1 MKLFGKSARTNTVIA
16 SSTDHGH
23 HGLLHHSILGGP
35 ASDPSGPGHSS
46 ATSIGHISKLKKQ
59 KTQTWDSVV
68 NIILMEGKGL
78 SAKDENG
85 LSDPY
90 VKFKLGSEKYKSK
103 VIFKT
108 LNPIWNEQF
117 DLHAFPDQCKTLE
130 VSVYDKDHHGRDDF
144 MGKFTIELDSLAKEE
159 THSLIK
165 ELEGGEGTIHLVITV
180 SGTLGSAGVSSNLI
194 SYSQSTESINAAHR
208 KYVSTLPCQLDEK
221 GTFLFSI

>member
-1 MKLFGKSARTNTVIA
+1 MKLFGKSTRTNTVIA

-23 HGLLHHSILGGP
+23 HGILHHAILGGP
-35 ASDPSGPGHSS
+35 ASDASGHSS
-46 ATSIGHISKLKKQ
+46 SFAPSTGHTSKLKKQ

-68 NIILMEGKGL
+68 NIILMEGRGL

-90 VKFKLGSEKYKSK
+90 VKFKLGNEKYKSK

-108 LNPIWNEQF
+108 LNPVWNEQF
-117 DLHAFPDQCKTLE
+117 DLHAFPDHSKTLE

-144 MGKFTIELDSLAKEE
+144 MGKFTLELDSLTKEE
-159 THSLIK
+159 THSLVK

-180 SGTLGSAGVSSNLI
+180 SGTLGSAGESTNLL
-194 SYSQSTESINAAHR
+194 SYSQSTESIHASHR
-208 KYVSTLPCQLDEK
+208 KYVSNVSSLGKFIYLN
-221 GTFLFSI
+221 